1 MDNTIVN
8 ESLVHAPKY
17 ALLVDGDNIPADH
30 AKTIMENASA
40 FGMLTTLKVYGNWTD
55 NNLRKWKD
63 VASKYALTIC
73 PVMANVSRKNA
84 TDFALVI
91 EAMDSLH
98 RKNVVIPV
106 SSDKTRVEYIS
117 KLSENVK
124 YRSASVHSA
133 IPW

>member
-1 MDNTIVN
+1 
-8 ESLVHAPKY
+8 
-17 ALLVDGDNIPADH
+17 
-30 AKTIMENASA
+30 
-40 FGMLTTLKVYGNWTD
+40 
-55 NNLRKWKD
+55 
-63 VASKYALTIC
+63 
-73 PVMANVSRKNA
+73 MANVSRKNA
-84 TDFALVI
+84 MDFALVI
-91 EAMDSLH
+91 EAMDILH